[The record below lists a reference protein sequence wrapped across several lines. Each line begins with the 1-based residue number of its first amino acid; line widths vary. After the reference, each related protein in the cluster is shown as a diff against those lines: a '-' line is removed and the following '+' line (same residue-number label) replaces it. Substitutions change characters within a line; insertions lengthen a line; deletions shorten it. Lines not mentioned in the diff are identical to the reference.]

1 MMKNDN
7 IYIYICGWVWGDEM
21 YQMQRNL
28 KWEIKKINDWN

>member
-7 IYIYICGWVWGDEM
+7 IYIYVGGCGGDEM